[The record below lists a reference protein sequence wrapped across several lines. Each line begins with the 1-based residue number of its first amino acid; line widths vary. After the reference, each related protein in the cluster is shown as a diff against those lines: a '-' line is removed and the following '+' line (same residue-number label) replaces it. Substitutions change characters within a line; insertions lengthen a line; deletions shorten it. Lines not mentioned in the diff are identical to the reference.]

1 MSDDV
6 MLLGVAAAA
15 DAGQL
20 ATLLARIP
28 GPPVTVEASA
38 GLVAVAQTV
47 HEGFLAR
54 ATGTLKR
61 DLVTLQTRLEA
72 ACLHG
77 PFLAAEPGAAR
88 LALSDIAPLL
98 SADAAMLAQAL
109 SHHGARHQWELVL
122 RWVPERVLENRRDA
136 IRQQVAAAGG
146 GRAALAKAIGDA
158 LAEEQAMR
166 SAALAEAMSAVVVAM
181 QPGQPASEN
190 ETRLSVLIEH
200 GTERLLEGALAGL
213 PAQVTDGASADLRGP
228 MPPVNFAALRVLRPD
243 AAACVRAWDA
253 LGLPTMIEPM
263 ELPALYRRLAYVLH
277 PDRAGMHDAAA
288 ANNAGNS
295 GAPMA
300 EVADAYRLLRG
311 ITASHRGPLA
321 RADLAR
327 LARPRFALNIAPAL
341 AEATGD
347 AA

>member
-28 GPPVTVEASA
+28 GPPVTIEASA

-47 HEGFLAR
+47 SEGFLAR

-61 DLVTLQTRLEA
+61 DLTTLQARLEA

-77 PFLAAEPGAAR
+77 PFLAAEPAAAR
-88 LALSDIAPLL
+88 LGLADIGPLL
-98 SADAAMLAQAL
+98 TADAAMLAQAL
-109 SHHGARHQWELVL
+109 AHHGARHQWELVL
-122 RWVPERVLENRRDA
+122 RWVPERVLEGRREA
-136 IRQQVAAAGG
+136 IKQQVAAAGG
-146 GRAALAKAIGDA
+146 GRTALGQAIGAA

-181 QPGQPASEN
+181 QPGQPGSET
-190 ETRLSVLIEH
+190 EARLSVLIEH

-253 LGLPTMIEPM
+253 LGLPTMIEPN

-277 PDRAGMHDAAA
+277 PDRAGMPDAAA
-288 ANNAGNS
+288 ASGTGNA

-321 RADLAR
+321 RADLTR
-327 LARPRFALNIAPAL
+327 LARPRLALNIAAAL